1 MSSWTLVLMPCTG
14 MSIRQVQKAC
24 LCCSNV
30 HDMQARR
37 WQYSVRERHHLKSE
51 AASGS
56 VGVGGAGGSSGA
68 SSISGDTLCLP
79 LGLTGVPAIL
89 RGLPPPAGVPRS
101 PATGSAV

>member
-1 MSSWTLVLMPCTG
+1 MP
-14 MSIRQVQKAC
+14 RYEEQK
-24 LCCSNV
+24 
-30 HDMQARR
+30 
-37 WQYSVRERHHLKSE
+37 RERARAHHLKSE

-79 LGLTGVPAIL
+79 LGLIGVPDSLPAL
-89 RGLPPPAGVPRS
+89 LTVTGLPPL